1 MRVKFLGEENMP
13 WSFLTQWPQNVI
25 ETAERLGYPVRHH
38 QHKHRL
44 QPGFRLLLQRRQT
57 NRQSPDGACTLEIT
71 GINDTTGT
79 YSLELR

>member
-25 ETAERLGYPVRHH
+25 ETAEGLATPFGITNTSTGSSPASGYCYKGDKQIDNLPAG
-38 QHKHRL
+38 QY
-44 QPGFRLLLQRRQT
+44 
-57 NRQSPDGACTLEIT
+57 TLEIT